1 VAFRVVGRK
10 LSVDFRIG
18 QASRPCF
25 CLELGDGLGEGDRS
39 ATRHAADQAADRL
52 AVTRVSQ
59 RDCRLRFDG
68 NGHVNRVHV
77 DLLEKG

>member
-1 VAFRVVGRK
+1 VFRVVGRK

-25 CLELGDGLGEGDRS
+25 SLELGDGLGEGARTG
-39 ATRHAADQAADRL
+39 ARTQHAADQAADRL

-59 RDCRLRFDG
+59 RDSALG
-68 NGHVNRVHV
+68 STGMVTSTV
-77 DLLEKG
+77 LSMWSSSK